1 MHDRLDHHGM
11 NDDMNDEASLAAALL
26 ALPACEPPHDTW
38 PALAAH
44 LRRRRTVR
52 KAVWFTLPAAFAA
65 GIALAFAWPHLHL
78 RVPLPAPVR
87 IAQPAAPGATRPS
100 ATKPS
105 AIKPVTEVAALQ
117 TSSGQWQAWVQKLD
131 RTGAPLDGRALATA
145 VTLQDRIALVDLQLS
160 AARNPATVASLWEQR
175 ITLLQQ
181 LGLLHLQPYMVAEQA
196 QPARAH
202 AIPM

>member
-11 NDDMNDEASLAAALL
+11 NGDMNNEASLTAALR

-38 PALAAH
+38 PALAAQ
-44 LRRRRTVR
+44 LRRRRTLR
-52 KAVWFTLPAAFAA
+52 KTVWFTLPAAFAA

-78 RVPLPAPVR
+78 RAPLPAPVR
-87 IAQPAAPGATRPS
+87 IAQPTAPGAI
-100 ATKPS
+100 KPS
-105 AIKPVTEVAALQ
+105 AAKAVTDIAALQ
-117 TSSGQWQAWVQKLD
+117 TSSGQWQAWVQNLD

-160 AARNPATVASLWEQR
+160 AARNPATVASLWQQR

-181 LGLLHLQPYMVAEQA
+181 LGLLHLQPYLVAEQA
-196 QPARAH
+196 QPVRAH
-202 AIPM
+202 ALPM

>member
-11 NDDMNDEASLAAALL
+11 NDGMNDEASLAAALR
-26 ALPACEPPHDTW
+26 ALPASTPPHDTW
-38 PALAAH
+38 PSLAAR

-52 KAVWFTLPAAFAA
+52 KTVWFTLPAAFAA
-65 GIALAFAWPHLHL
+65 GLALAFAWPHLQL
-78 RVPLPAPVR
+78 RAPLPAPMR
-87 IAQPAAPGATRPS
+87 IAQPTATGATRPS
-100 ATKPS
+100 AP
-105 AIKPVTEVAALQ
+105 KPVTELAALQ
-117 TSSGQWQAWVQKLD
+117 ASSGQWQVWVQKLD

-160 AARNPATVASLWEQR
+160 AARNPATVASLWQQR

>member
-11 NDDMNDEASLAAALL
+11 NGGMNNEASLTAALR

-38 PALAAH
+38 PALAAQ
-44 LRRRRTVR
+44 LRRRRTLR
-52 KAVWFTLPAAFAA
+52 KTVWFTLPAAFAA

-78 RVPLPAPVR
+78 RAPLPTPVR
-87 IAQPAAPGATRPS
+87 IAQPTAAAATRPS
-100 ATKPS
+100 A
-105 AIKPVTEVAALQ
+105 AKPVTDVAALQ
-117 TSSGQWQAWVQKLD
+117 TSSEQWQAWVQNLD

-160 AARNPATVASLWEQR
+160 AARNPATVASLWQQR

-181 LGLLHLQPYMVAEQA
+181 LGLLHLQPYLVAEQA
-196 QPARAH
+196 QPVRAH
-202 AIPM
+202 ALPM

>member
-11 NDDMNDEASLAAALL
+11 NDDMNDEASLAAALR

-38 PALAAH
+38 PALAAQ
-44 LRRRRTVR
+44 LRRRRGVR

-65 GIALAFAWPHLHL
+65 GIALALAWPHLHL
-78 RVPLPAPVR
+78 RAPLPAPVR
-87 IAQPAAPGATRPS
+87 IAQPTAPGATRPS
-100 ATKPS
+100 AAKPS

>member
-11 NDDMNDEASLAAALL
+11 NDNMNDEASLAAALL

-65 GIALAFAWPHLHL
+65 GIALAWPHLHL
-78 RVPLPAPVR
+78 RAPLPAPVR